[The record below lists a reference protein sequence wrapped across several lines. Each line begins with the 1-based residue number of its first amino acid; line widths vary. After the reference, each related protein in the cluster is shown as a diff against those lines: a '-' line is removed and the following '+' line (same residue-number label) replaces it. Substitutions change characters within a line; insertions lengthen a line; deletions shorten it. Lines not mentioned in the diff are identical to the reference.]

1 VIEKVRVVRR
11 FPHDPEAFTQGLLW
25 HQGRLFE
32 STGLVGRSSVR
43 EVQLED
49 GAVLRSYALT
59 APIFGEGLAAV
70 GDEIVSLTWWNGI
83 ALRWDVER
91 LELKGAFP
99 NPREAWGLTGDGT
112 ELVMSDG
119 TNVLRF
125 FDPEGFQLLRELEV
139 HFDGR
144 PVTGLNE
151 LQWVEGEILAN
162 LWPEPLIARI
172 DPGSGAVTGWI
183 DLTPLLK
190 ECGSGDP
197 ERVAN
202 GIAWDP
208 DARRLFVTGKNWPWL
223 YEIAFP

>member
-1 VIEKVRVVRR
+1 MEAVRVVAR

-32 STGLVGRSSVR
+32 STGLVGRSSLR
-43 EVQLED
+43 EVRLED
-49 GAVLRSYALT
+49 GAVLRSYPLP
-59 APIFGEGLAAV
+59 APIFSEGLAVV
-70 GDEIVSLTWWNGI
+70 GDEIVSLTWRNGI
-83 ALRWDVER
+83 GLRWDGER
-91 LELKGAFP
+91 LELKGTFP
-99 NPREAWGLTGDGT
+99 NPREAWGLTGDGS

-119 TNVLRF
+119 THVLRF
-125 FDPEGFQLLRELEV
+125 FDPDGFGLLREVEV
-139 HFDGR
+139 HFEGR
-144 PVTGLNE
+144 PVGWLNE

-162 LWPEPLIARI
+162 LWPEPVIARI

-183 DLTPLLK
+183 DLSALLE

-208 DARRLFVTGKNWPWL
+208 DGRRLFVTGKNWPWL
-223 YEIAFP
+223 YEVERA